1 MPEPVS
7 LLAHLRGEGYHPRS
21 SKHGD
26 AMVRAI
32 VEDLMAYCPKI
43 AEHVAAGRLV
53 YNVGHKLRIGMDS
66 WNTDL
71 AIGTAPPSGVLGAV
85 PTLAGMP
92 RAVPVHVRIAVEA
105 KAVMTKHAGARRNRK
120 RDLEAHHDHVH
131 RYRTETVAAGLT
143 IVNASSSFYS
153 PVPPEGMRYHR
164 QPRDAE
170 GVVDVMRG
178 VTRSVSIGRA
188 GMVPWAYCLSRWT
201 MSSGLRRGTSSS
213 RPLRSRAIRSTGTHS
228 SPTSAPH
235 TTFVIRR
242 SPVAC
247 SPREICA

>member
-178 VTRSVSIGRA
+178 VTRSVGIGRP
-188 GMVPWAYCLSRWT
+188 GMDALGVLVVE
-201 MSSGLRRGTSSS
+201 MDNVE
-213 RPLRSRAIRSTGTHS
+213 RASTRYVVK
-228 SPTSAPH
+228 PPAPQPGDPFNWD
-235 TTFVIRR
+235 TFI
-242 SPVAC
+242 AD
-247 SPREICA
+247 ICAAYDLRYS